1 LGTAG
6 ELCVGG
12 VCLSRGYVG
21 RDDLTAEKFIPNAFA
36 RPDAGAPAQLAA
48 FGSAATK
55 QALVSQR
62 LPEPTFLRHAPAPA
76 LGSSNPVDPS
86 RLYRTGDLCKWT
98 EDGNLEFLGRIDA
111 QVKLRGFRVELSEIE
126 SVLLNCDGVASCVCT
141 VTKVSDVQQL
151 VAYVVPKPALI
162 AAAKGVIEN
171 VRLPAAEWKK
181 ALRVR
186 LPPYMIPSVFE
197 SIAEI
202 PTLSSGTLLR
212 EFDCVCPFQSAI
224 SSLFSPSRV
233 CSSSFRQGGPQK
245 VARTSSASAAS

>member
-1 LGTAG
+1 M
-6 ELCVGG
+6 
-12 VCLSRGYVG
+12 CLSRGYVG

-151 VAYVVPKPALI
+151 VAYVVPKPLLLQAS
-162 AAAKGVIEN
+162 AACSPKGTPSVEY

-186 LPPYMIPSVFE
+186 LPPCTSIPFFLIDVVMFCRPSVC
-197 SIAEI
+197 
-202 PTLSSGTLLR
+202 LL
-212 EFDCVCPFQSAI
+212 FTKWF
-224 SSLFSPSRV
+224 LFSP
-233 CSSSFRQGGPQK
+233 
-245 VARTSSASAAS
+245 T